1 VVRTV
6 KDNGVESM
14 SSNGCVEDEI
24 RDQVEA
30 IYDDI
35 PLAALLRHPLLRHPA
50 QSPREV
56 VVSAVVAVVAVHC
69 LVCYQLMVVV
79 GRLHSSNVPYD
90 CPMAVPVDEMRM
102 GGRIEY
108 NRHTQDSVYRLHCEL
123 KCRTSPFFW

>member
-56 VVSAVVAVVAVHC
+56 LVSAVVAVVAVHC
-69 LVCYQLMVVV
+69 LLCYQLMVVV
-79 GRLHSSNVPYD
+79 GHSTELAELGTHLRDIAPVAVV
-90 CPMAVPVDEMRM
+90 AVP
-102 GGRIEY
+102 
-108 NRHTQDSVYRLHCEL
+108 RLGPPL
-123 KCRTSPFFW
+123 AAVPRLV